1 VERLKA
7 YKRLGIFGGTFDPPH
22 IGHLILAAEA
32 HDQLRLDKI
41 IWILTPY
48 PPHKNSQKI
57 TDITYR
63 TKMVALAIDDNP
75 FFEFSR
81 VDIDRPAPHY
91 AVDTML
97 ILRNKHPNDE
107 LFYIM
112 GLDSLNDLPAWHNPS
127 VFISLCNGIIVM
139 ARQGE
144 VLMNEQLFA
153 GFAGLQT
160 KIHYLTTP
168 MIEISG
174 TEIRARVYNE
184 KQYRY
189 LVPANVYH
197 FISDNHLYQN

>member
-1 VERLKA
+1 MRF
-7 YKRLGIFGGTFDPPH
+7 GIFGGTFDPPH

-48 PPHKNSQKI
+48 PPHKKNQKI
-57 TDITYR
+57 TGIMYR
-63 TKMVALAIDDNP
+63 EKMVLLAIDDNP

-81 VDIDRPAPHY
+81 VDIDRPSPHY

-97 ILRNKHPNDE
+97 LLRNQHPKDE

-112 GLDSLNDLPAWHNPS
+112 GLDSLNDLPTWHTPS
-127 VFISLCNGIIVM
+127 DFIGLCNGIIVM
-139 ARQGE
+139 VRQGE
-144 VLMNEQLFA
+144 VLKDEQLFVA
-153 GFAGLQT
+153 FAGLEN
-160 KIHYLTTP
+160 KIHYLATP
-168 MIEISG
+168 IIEISG
-174 TEIRARVYNE
+174 TDIRARVYHG

-189 LVPANVYH
+189 LVPEKVYS